1 MRGVPLTPQ
10 EVVNVVTR
18 KVRGYEAIGLGHD
31 GAVLMTATTFKADPA
46 KVAKLVP
53 PLPDDKAEGSRE

>member
-1 MRGVPLTPQ
+1 MHGVPLTHQ

-31 GAVLMTATTFKADPA
+31 GAVLMTATTFKTDPS
-46 KVAKLVP
+46 KVADLVP
-53 PLPDDKAEGSRE
+53 PLPDDKAEGKS